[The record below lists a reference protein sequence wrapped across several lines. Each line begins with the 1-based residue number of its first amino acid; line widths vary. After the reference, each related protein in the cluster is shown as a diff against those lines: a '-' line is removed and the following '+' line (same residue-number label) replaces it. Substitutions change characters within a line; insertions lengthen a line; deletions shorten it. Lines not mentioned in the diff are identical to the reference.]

1 MTLTVGPL
9 TADTGRKA
17 RGTVPVDL
25 GPVTVGLPVTLVN
38 GARPGPRVVL
48 TGGVHGGEFAGVD
61 AAAQLAGL
69 LTPEEV
75 CGQVVL
81 CPVAN
86 PPAVYQGRLGAS
98 PLDGVNINRVFP
110 GDPDGGP
117 TERLAAWLFA
127 HLLPGADA
135 YADLHSGGIDETL
148 TDFVGYRLT
157 GDAALD
163 ATTRGMAHAVGYPDV
178 ILGTDASGGNS
189 QAAAARRGVPA
200 ILVETGQL
208 GDRDQA
214 TVRTLLDG
222 LFRLLRHLGTLD
234 PQPDTAQR
242 PATREWVWAASVTA
256 PATGLWYPETGRG
269 GDVAEGQSLGRL
281 VDPADGREH
290 KVTAPVTGRL
300 FYGMH
305 GLTVATGA
313 ALAAIATPYAAAVP
327 HGPLDPPDPHNP
339 EVQ

>member
-9 TADTGRKA
+9 TADTGRKT
-17 RGTVPVDL
+17 RGTLPVDL
-25 GPVTVGLPVTLVN
+25 GPVTVDLPVTLVN
-38 GARPGPRVVL
+38 GVRPGPRVVL

-61 AAAQLAGL
+61 AATRLAAL

-86 PPAVYQGRLGAS
+86 PPAVYQGRLGVS

-117 TERLAAWLFA
+117 TERLADWLFTQ
-127 HLLPGADA
+127 LLPGADA

-163 ATTRGMAHAVGYPDV
+163 AAARGMARAVGYPDV
-178 ILGTDASGGNS
+178 ILGTDATGGNS
-189 QAAAARRGVPA
+189 HAAAARRGIPA
-200 ILVETGQL
+200 ILIETGQL
-208 GDRDQA
+208 GDRDPD

-234 PQPDTAQR
+234 PLPDDTTS
-242 PATREWVWAASVTA
+242 PATREWVWAASVTS

-269 GDVAEGQSLGRL
+269 GDVAEGQILGRL

-290 KVTAPVTGRL
+290 KVTAPATGRL

-313 ALAAIATPYAAAVP
+313 ELAALATPYTAT
-327 HGPLDPPDPHNP
+327 PLDPPDPHNP